1 MTKELL
7 LILKKTFPKGK
18 IPKDFLKLK
27 IGDLPQWD
35 SLGNFNLLLAI
46 EDFYKIR
53 FTSEEMSEIKS
64 VKQIINSLKK
74 KKLNEKK

>member
-1 MTKELL
+1 MTKEIL

-18 IPKDFLKLK
+18 VSKDFLKLK

-53 FTSEEMSEIKS
+53 FTTGEMSEIKS
-64 VKQIINSLKK
+64 VKQIVKSLK